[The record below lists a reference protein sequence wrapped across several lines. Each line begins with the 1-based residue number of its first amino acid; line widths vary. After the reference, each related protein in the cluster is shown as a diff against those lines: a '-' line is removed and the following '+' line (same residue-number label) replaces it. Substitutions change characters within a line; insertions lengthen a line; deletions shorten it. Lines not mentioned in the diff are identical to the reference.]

1 MPYYFMDFETI
12 QQGVPII
19 ENTKPFE
26 QVPFQWSVHKLS
38 EKGKALEE
46 FSFIDFDDQDIEFNF
61 LKKLIETLGD
71 KGTIFVHNHPFEKG
85 VLNKLKEKPK
95 MKSYSDQVDSLIDRI
110 EDTLELTR
118 KNFYSPEMFG
128 KYSLKK
134 IVKAIPTKI
143 SYESEDEDAVSD
155 GGDAQLA
162 WFKCTDLE
170 TKPKDKANYKKELI
184 KYCSKD
190 TEAMYDLI
198 NFFLN
203 LK

>member
-1 MPYYFMDFETI
+1 MDFETI

-46 FSFIDFDDQDIEFNF
+46 FSFIDFDDQNIEFNF

-71 KGTIFVHNHPFEKG
+71 KGTIFVHNHPFERG

-95 MKSYSDQVDSLIDRI
+95 MKSYSDQVDSIIDRI

-118 KNFYSPEMFG
+118 KNFIHL
-128 KYSLKK
+128 KCLVNIHLKK
-134 IVKAIPTKI
+134 LLKQFQLKFLMKVKMKMLLVMV
-143 SYESEDEDAVSD
+143 E
-155 GGDAQLA
+155 
-162 WFKCTDLE
+162 
-170 TKPKDKANYKKELI
+170 
-184 KYCSKD
+184 
-190 TEAMYDLI
+190 M
-198 NFFLN
+198 LN
-203 LK
+203 